1 MDAKYPIGKFQPA
14 EYSEQLREEWL
25 RDILF
30 LPRQLEMAI
39 LNLDEKQLDT
49 PYREGGWSV
58 RQLIHHV
65 ADSHMNAYIRFKLA
79 LTEDNPTIKPYEEAK
94 WAELSD
100 SNLAVNISLT
110 LLHAL
115 HNRWYDILKHMSQED
130 FSRTMY
136 HPEQKREMSLWFT
149 LGLYVWHGH
158 HHTRHITALRENMG
172 W

>member
-1 MDAKYPIGKFQPA
+1 MDERYPIGKYQPQAYA
-14 EYSEQLREEWL
+14 EDRREEWM

-30 LPRQLEMAI
+30 LPRQLEMTI

-49 PYREGGWSV
+49 PYREGGWTV
-58 RQLIHHV
+58 KQLVHHV

-79 LTEDNPTIKPYEEAK
+79 LTEDNPAIKPYDEAK

-100 SNLAVNISLT
+100 SRLAVNISLT

-115 HNRWYDILKHMSQED
+115 HNRWYDLIKHMQRED
-130 FSRTMY
+130 FDRTLF
-136 HPEQKREMSLWFT
+136 HPGMQKELTLWFM
-149 LGLYVWHGH
+149 LGLYAWHGH
-158 HHTRHITALRENMG
+158 HHTAHITALRQKTG